1 MVGRRLVLPRVVPTR
16 VAPRQTPH
24 LKVIKTMDLVP
35 VTLAQVGAGGT
46 LAQLI
51 PLLLII
57 VVFYFLIIRPQQARA
72 RQQRQLVA
80 SLATGDRI
88 VTIGGLHGTVQS
100 VDDETVRLEVA
111 PNTVVTF
118 SKAAVARRL
127 IDLDEDEVDLDR
139 TSGE

>member
-1 MVGRRLVLPRVVPTR
+1 MDVVL
-16 VAPRQTPH
+16 
-24 LKVIKTMDLVP
+24 
-35 VTLAQVGAGGT
+35 VTLAQAGGGA

-80 SLATGDRI
+80 SLGMGDRV
-88 VTIGGLHGTVQS
+88 VTIGGLHGTIQS
-100 VDDETVRLEVA
+100 VDEDTIRLEIA
-111 PNTVVTF
+111 PETVVTF

-127 IDLDEDEVDLDR
+127 VHLDEDDIDLDR
-139 TSGE
+139 ASGE